1 MAALSLS
8 ELSELLQCTTP
19 VADIPAIHGVN
30 TLTAARAGE
39 ASFLANRHYL
49 PDLLTT
55 QASVVLV
62 DQATQARYSGQTSA
76 VLLACEDPYLAFARL
91 QRHFHPQPAS
101 SGQRHPAA
109 VIAASA
115 QLADDVDVA
124 AGAVIGEGCQIATG
138 CRIGAGAVIG
148 RHCQL
153 GEGCLIHPR
162 AVIAD
167 GCLLGKRV
175 ILQPGAVIGS
185 DGFGYAWD
193 GKAHVKIPQTGIVE
207 LHDDVEIGANT
218 CIDRGALGNTVVHQG
233 VKIDNLVQLG
243 HNVEI
248 GACSVLV
255 SQVGISGSTQ
265 IGRGCQLGG
274 QAGVAG
280 HLSIGDGCKVAAQS
294 GVIGNLEAGGTYG
307 GTPAI
312 PHRIWLRS
320 MALLNRLPELFRKNK
335 A

>member
-1 MAALSLS
+1 MAALSLA
-8 ELSELLQCTTP
+8 ELGELLQCTAP
-19 VADIPAIHGVN
+19 AVDLPAIHGVN
-30 TLTAARAGE
+30 TLAAATEGE
-39 ASFLANRHYL
+39 ASFLANKRYL

-55 QASVVLV
+55 RASVVLV
-62 DQATQARYSGQTSA
+62 DEATQARYAGQVDT
-76 VLLACEDPYLAFARL
+76 VLWACQDPYLAFARL
-91 QRHFHPQPAS
+91 QRHFHPQPVS
-101 SGQRHPAA
+101 SGRRHPTA
-109 VIAASA
+109 VIAPDA

-124 AGAVIGEGCQIATG
+124 AGAVIGEGCRIAAG
-138 CRIGAGAVIG
+138 CLIGAGAVIG

-153 GEGCLIHPR
+153 GENCLIHPR

-167 GCLLGKRV
+167 GCVLGKRV
-175 ILQPGAVIGS
+175 ILQSGAVIGS

-248 GACSVLV
+248 GACSVVV
-255 SQVGISGSTQ
+255 SQVGISGSTH

-280 HLSIGDGCKVAAQS
+280 HLTIGDGCKVAAQS
-294 GVIGNLEAGGTYG
+294 GVISNLDAGGTYG

-312 PHRIWLRS
+312 PHRMWLRS
-320 MALLNRLPELFRKNK
+320 MAMLNRLPELFRKNK